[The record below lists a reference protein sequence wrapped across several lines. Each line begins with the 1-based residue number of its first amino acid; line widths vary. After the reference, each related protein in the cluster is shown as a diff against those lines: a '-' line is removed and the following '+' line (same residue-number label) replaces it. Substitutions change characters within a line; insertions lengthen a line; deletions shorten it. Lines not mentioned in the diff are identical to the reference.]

1 MQNQGDAGASDSP
14 LQTRGFAESVVDAV
28 KSLLQENETLR
39 REAATLRNEV
49 LALQANLMAQVE
61 VRHQLEVRL
70 KDAGLL

>member
-1 MQNQGDAGASDSP
+1 
-14 LQTRGFAESVVDAV
+14 V